1 MKEVSSDLNV
11 PKNTSFMYVITSQID
26 PDSDTEYIPDTDNVF
41 IECGY
46 ISNIG
51 ILYLPY
57 ETLTLQE
64 FYNKYTIIDSPRYSS
79 TPIN

>member
-1 MKEVSSDLNV
+1 
-11 PKNTSFMYVITSQID
+11 MYVITSQID
-26 PDSDTEYIPDTDNVF
+26 PDTEYIPDTDNVF
-41 IECGY
+41 IEWGY
-46 ISNIG
+46 TSNIG